1 MKRILAS
8 VGIYVQEAKKQEVLA
23 GLAKVENLE
32 ELYEVAGE
40 YDILSLVSASCLEE
54 LRETLQNRILKIKGI
69 NCIIANIILK
79 PHKACSTHQKTCATA
94 IH

>member
-1 MKRILAS
+1 LSRILAT
-8 VGIYVQEAKKQEVLA
+8 VGIYVDPAKKQEVLA
-23 GLAKVENLE
+23 GLAKLENMD

-79 PHKACSTHQKTCATA
+79 PHKACTKLQKNPATVM
-94 IH
+94 H